1 MVEKKKNGQEGEL
14 RRKERERER
23 DDGNGISVLQ
33 LLVLEGASYRLTNG
47 LSLLTLMERVMKNN
61 KLCHEY
67 GHVHACNG
75 SILYLR
81 L

>member
-1 MVEKKKNGQEGEL
+1 M
-14 RRKERERER
+14 
-23 DDGNGISVLQ
+23 LQ

-81 L
+81 CKHYNRLIIYKKKEFGMSARAKIMDL